1 MDMGL
6 MVNRTIGESVKI
18 YTDTDTNANTDTD
31 TDICLM
37 PSNLLNT
44 KPLTLNFL
52 TFNFKLL

>member
-1 MDMGL
+1 MGL

-18 YTDTDTNANTDTD
+18 YTDTNANTD

-37 PSNLLNT
+37 PSNLLNS

-52 TFNFKLL
+52 TLNFKLL

>member
-1 MDMGL
+1 MGL

-18 YTDTDTNANTDTD
+18 YTDTNANTDTD

-44 KPLTLNFL
+44 NPLTLNFL

>member
-1 MDMGL
+1 MGL

-18 YTDTDTNANTDTD
+18 YTDTNANTDTD

-52 TFNFKLL
+52 TYNFELL

>member
-1 MDMGL
+1 MGL

-18 YTDTDTNANTDTD
+18 YTDTNAD